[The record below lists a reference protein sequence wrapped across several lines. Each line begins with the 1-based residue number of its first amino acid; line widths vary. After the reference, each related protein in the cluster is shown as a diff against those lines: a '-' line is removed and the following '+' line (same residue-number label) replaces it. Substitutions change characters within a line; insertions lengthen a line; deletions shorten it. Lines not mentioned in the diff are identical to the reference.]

1 MQSVQLGFLDYAIL
15 LIYVMFVIGIG
26 FVLRRYLKSS
36 SDFLTSGRSIP
47 AWVTGLAFI
56 SANLGALELV
66 GMAASGAK
74 YGIATCHFYW
84 VGAIPAMVFLAIFMM
99 PFYYGSK
106 ARSVPEYLKLRF
118 DERVRALNSVAF
130 AVMTVFTSGI
140 SMNALAKLLNQLLGW
155 NYHVALWICSAVV
168 LVYVLKGGLT
178 SAIYTEVLQFFMI
191 VLGFAPV
198 VYLGLRDVGGWDAM
212 TQALSGVSIDPAAL
226 HFKDPGASYGP
237 NGWTSAWQPLLAGSS
252 HNPMGVDWFAMVF
265 GLGFVLSF
273 GYWCTNFLVVQRA
286 MAARNMG
293 AARRTPLIAA
303 VPKMLFPALVILPG
317 MIAVALTSM
326 PAKRYRIP
334 PPALEEPAIV
344 AEVAAVKQAPKSDP
358 QAALAQIIEKVSA
371 AQNGL
376 DPKTGKPRK
385 LLGFDQA
392 KLAQVV
398 KTYAGQPID
407 QPQTTEQRALRLL
420 LKNQT
425 HFWQAG
431 QDQTKAQG
439 TLRSEFVAAFSNT
452 MTDYDYDG
460 VILSL
465 VKKYC
470 PTGLLGLALTALL
483 ASFMSGMAGNVTAF
497 NTVWTYDLY
506 QAYLARNKSDR
517 HYFRMGQAVTVA
529 GILLS
534 IACAYFA
541 KQYNNAM
548 DIIQLVFSF
557 VNAPLFATFLLGMFW
572 ARCTGTGAFLGLF
585 GGISASALFHSLT
598 IAAGN
603 SPGVKGGYLAV
614 LQSFPSEM
622 AQNFWLASFAFITCF
637 TLTVLISLLTR
648 RTKTNEQLKGLVYS
662 LTPKLKDEARA
673 WYLRPATLGL
683 LLLAC
688 CVVLNIIFR

>member
-1 MQSVQLGFLDYAIL
+1 MPTVQLGFLDYAIL
-15 LIYVMFVIGIG
+15 VIYVAFVIGIG
-26 FVLRRYLKSS
+26 FALRRYMKSS

-84 VGAIPAMVFLAIFMM
+84 VGAIPAMIFLAVFMM

-106 ARSVPEYLKLRF
+106 ARSVPEYLKMRF
-118 DERVRALNSVAF
+118 DERVRALNSIAF
-130 AVMTVFTSGI
+130 AVMTVFASGI

-198 VYLGLRDVGGWDAM
+198 VYLGLKDVGGWSSMNQSLQTVAQNPSAFNM
-212 TQALSGVSIDPAAL
+212 GTKAYAAN
-226 HFKDPGASYGP
+226 A
-237 NGWTSAWQPLLAGSS
+237 WTSAWKPLLAGPSA
-252 HNPMGVDWFAMVF
+252 NPMGVDWFAMVF

-286 MAARNMG
+286 MAAKNMS

-303 VPKMLFPALVILPG
+303 VPKMIFPILVIVPG
-317 MIAVALTSM
+317 MIAVALSSI
-326 PAKRYRIP
+326 PNKNYRIP
-334 PPALEEPAIV
+334 PPILSEEVYARG
-344 AEVAAVKQAPKSDP
+344 VAAVKAAPVNDPAADLQA
-358 QAALAQIIEKVSA
+358 VSA
-371 AQNGL
+371 AMGKKMNPERVANLVKQAATLDDAQIRQGL
-376 DPKTGKPRK
+376 
-385 LLGFDQA
+385 
-392 KLAQVV
+392 
-398 KTYAGQPID
+398 Y
-407 QPQTTEQRALRLL
+407 
-420 LKNQT
+420 N
-425 HFWQAG
+425 
-431 QDQTKAQG
+431 
-439 TLRSEFVAAFSNT
+439 SVAE
-452 MTDYDYDG
+452 YDYDG

-506 QAYLARNKSDR
+506 QAYLAPNKSDQ
-517 HYFRMGQAVTVA
+517 HYFWMGQAITVV

-541 KQYNNAM
+541 SMYNNAM
-548 DIIQLVFSF
+548 DIIQLVFGF

-572 ARCTGTGAFLGLF
+572 ARTTGTGAFLGLF
-585 GGISASALFHSLT
+585 GGIASSALFHSMT

-603 SPGVKGGYLAV
+603 APGVKGGYLGV
-614 LQSFPSEM
+614 QQTFPSEM
-622 AQNFWLASFAFITCF
+622 AQNFWLASFAFTVCF
-637 TLTVLISLLTR
+637 VLTLVISLATA
-648 RTKTNEQLKGLVYS
+648 RTKSDEDLKGLVYS
-662 LTPKLKDEARA
+662 LTPKIKTEEKE
-673 WYLRPATLGL
+673 WYLRPAVVGVL
-683 LLLAC
+683 LLIC
-688 CVVLNIIFR
+688 CVLLNIIFR